1 MDLLD
6 LDSGTRILKLLL
18 ELRRFVLVDAFLDR
32 LRRALDEVLGLF
44 ETEAR
49 DRTDFLDHV
58 DLLVAEGREND
69 VELGLLG
76 SRCGSC
82 RTATAGG
89 CDGNRGS
96 GRDTPLLFEHLRE
109 LGCLDDGEGREI
121 VNQFR
126 KI

>member
-18 ELRRFVLVDAFLDR
+18 ELRRFVLVDTFLDR
-32 LRRALDEVLGLF
+32 LRRAFDEVLGLF
-44 ETEAR
+44 EAEAR
-49 DRTDFLDHV
+49 DRPDFLDDI
-58 DLLVAEGREND
+58 DLLVADGRQDD

-76 SRCGSC
+76 CRCGS
-82 RTATAGG
+82 RSTATAGG
-89 CDGNRGS
+89 CDSNRSS

-121 VNQFR
+121 VN
-126 KI
+126 